1 MDRAPPPLRKWLFM
15 KLLEGK
21 TALIAGVANKR
32 SIAWG
37 IARAF
42 HEHGAKV
49 ALTCVQSAVQ
59 RVRKLATQIDTDIV
73 VPCDVRD
80 DTAINAAFD
89 QIGTAFGR
97 KLDILVHSIA
107 FARLQDMGGEFIAV
121 DREGWNLAL
130 ETSAYSLVA
139 MARAARPYMVSAGGG
154 SILTMSFAGGVRVT
168 PSYNMMGI
176 AKAALESAVRYLA
189 YDLGPD
195 KIRVNALS
203 PGPILTS
210 SSMVVDRF
218 DGALDTTRNRAPLLE
233 NVTPEDVGNVA
244 VFYASDLSRMITGYP
259 IRIDSG
265 LDILSAGS
273 TAHPRAQEGKTDDG

>member
-1 MDRAPPPLRKWLFM
+1 M

-21 TALIAGVANKR
+21 TALVAGVANKR

-37 IARAF
+37 IAHAL
-42 HEHGAKV
+42 HQHGAQV
-49 ALTCVQSAVQ
+49 ALTCVQSASR
-59 RVRKLATQIDTDIV
+59 RVRKLGTEIGTDIV

-80 DTAINAAFD
+80 DAAIEASFD
-89 QIGTAFGR
+89 QIGAAFGG

-107 FARLQDMGGEFIAV
+107 FARLEDMGGEFIAV

-130 ETSAYSLVA
+130 EISAYSLVA
-139 MARAARPYMVSAGGG
+139 MARAARPYLVNAGGG
-154 SILTMSFAGGVRVT
+154 SILTMSFVGGVRVA
-168 PSYNMMGI
+168 PSYNIMGI

-218 DGALDTTRNRAPLLE
+218 DDALDATRRRAPLLE
-233 NVTPEDVGNVA
+233 NITAEDVGNVA
-244 VFYASDLSRMITGYP
+244 VLYASDLSRMITGYS

-265 LDILSAGS
+265 IDILAAGS
-273 TAHPRAQEGKTDDG
+273 GAHPRAQEGKPDDS

>member
-1 MDRAPPPLRKWLFM
+1 M

-21 TALIAGVANKR
+21 RAVVAGVANKR

-42 HEHGAKV
+42 HHHGARV
-49 ALTCVQSAVQ
+49 ALTCVDNSAK
-59 RVRKLATQIDTDIV
+59 RVSKLGEEIGAEIV
-73 VPCDVRD
+73 VPCDVRSD
-80 DTAINAAFD
+80 EAIAKAFD
-89 QIGTAFGR
+89 RIGETFDGG
-97 KLDILVHSIA
+97 LEILVHSIA
-107 FARLQDMGGEFIAV
+107 YGRLEDMGGEFINV

-130 ETSAYSLVA
+130 EISAYSLVA
-139 MARAARPYMVSAGGG
+139 MARCARPYMIQAGGG
-154 SILTMSFAGGVRVT
+154 SIQTVSFIGGVQVT
-168 PSYNMMGI
+168 PSYNIMGI
-176 AKAALESAVRYLA
+176 AKAALEATVRYLA

-203 PGPILTS
+203 PGPIVTA

-218 DGALDTTRNRAPLLE
+218 AEALDATSRCSPLLE

-244 VFYASDLSRMITGYP
+244 VFYASDMSRMITGYP

-265 LDILSAGS
+265 MSLVSAGS
-273 TAHPRAQEGKTDDG
+273 GFHHRSVQGTADGE

>member
-1 MDRAPPPLRKWLFM
+1 M

-21 TALIAGVANKR
+21 RAVVAGVANKR

-42 HEHGAKV
+42 HEHGARV
-49 ALTCVQSAVQ
+49 ALTCVDNSAK
-59 RVRKLATQIDTDIV
+59 RVSKLGEEIGAEIV
-73 VPCDVRD
+73 VPCDVRSD
-80 DTAINAAFD
+80 EAIEKAFD
-89 QIGTAFGR
+89 RIGETFAGG
-97 KLDILVHSIA
+97 LDILVHSIA
-107 FARLQDMGGEFIAV
+107 YGRLEDMGGEFLSV
-121 DREGWNLAL
+121 NREGWNLAL
-130 ETSAYSLVA
+130 EISAYSLVA
-139 MARAARPYMVSAGGG
+139 MARCARPYMINAGGG
-154 SILTMSFAGGVRVT
+154 SIQTVSFVGGVRVT

-203 PGPILTS
+203 PGPILTA

-218 DGALDTTRNRAPLLE
+218 DDALDATGRCSPLLE

-265 LDILSAGS
+265 MSLLAAGS
-273 TAHPRAQEGKTDDG
+273 GPHPRAPKGTTEGD